1 MKTYIGTKTIKAEPM
16 VLDEF
21 INTYN
26 RDPYA
31 NQHGSH
37 PDTEEGYCVQY
48 EDGYISWSPKETFE
62 KAYCVAETFIDRM
75 KIELDDLSSKCEKLN
90 KFIDENPKFQELPI
104 AEQEL
109 MVAQLSAMFTYAK
122 LLNIR
127 LNLAMSKSDQKD

>member
-16 VLDEF
+16 VLGEF

-48 EDGYISWSPKETFE
+48 EDGYISWSPKASFE
-62 KAYCVAETFIDRM
+62 KAYRVSETFIDRM
-75 KIELDDLSSKCEKLN
+75 KIELDNLSEKCDKLN
-90 KFIDENPKFQELPI
+90 KFIDENPKFQELCAPK
-104 AEQEL
+104 QEL
-109 MVAQLSAMFTYAK
+109 MTAQLSAMFTYAK
-122 LLNIR
+122 ILEIR
-127 LNLAMSKSDQKD
+127 WKIAMSNQED